1 MPYTLSGFSEYGDPT
16 SHKIDLVKM
25 FLVVYTIYSVFVN
38 CQNYKTI
45 ENVLKIKNIWANIVD
60 LMIIIL

>member
-1 MPYTLSGFSEYGDPT
+1 MPYTLSGFSEYGDSA
-16 SHKIDLVKM
+16 SHKIDLTKM
-25 FLVVYTIYSVFVN
+25 FLVVYTCYAVFVN